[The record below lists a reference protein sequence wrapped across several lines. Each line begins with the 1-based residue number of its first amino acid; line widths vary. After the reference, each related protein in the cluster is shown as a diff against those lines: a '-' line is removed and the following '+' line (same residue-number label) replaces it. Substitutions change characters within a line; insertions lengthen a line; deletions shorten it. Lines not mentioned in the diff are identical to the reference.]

1 MDVASS
7 HRKEK
12 RLGSV
17 NSPRLQMHGT
27 IIVFR
32 LVKKKETRRTSQ
44 KGESK
49 AVCGLHQLN
58 VTLSHS
64 ADVILLTH

>member
-49 AVCGLHQLN
+49 AVCGLELN